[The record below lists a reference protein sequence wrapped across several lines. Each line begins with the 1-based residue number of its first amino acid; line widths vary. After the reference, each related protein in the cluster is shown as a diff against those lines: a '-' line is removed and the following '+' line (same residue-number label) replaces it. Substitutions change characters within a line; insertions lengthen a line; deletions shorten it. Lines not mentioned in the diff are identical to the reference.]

1 MWWHALFPKTLSLT
15 KWSHFLCIIVF
26 CFISVLIF
34 SQRFINFYLE
44 MFIKILWWGCV
55 KVWDI
60 SKADRQTDKDWQREF
75 GSRVGL
81 RSPWAKSKFT
91 QLAQW
96 SKRSAKSKAYAASL
110 KISSSGLWLL
120 CSSHTRL
127 SPLFPLFSHTIQV
140 YSCSD
145 RSS

>member
-1 MWWHALFPKTLSLT
+1 MASYVLFQEGIWWKEVLLT
-15 KWSHFLCIIVF
+15 
-26 CFISVLIF
+26 LIF
-34 SQRFINFYLE
+34 FITFYLE
-44 MFIKILWWGCV
+44 MFIKILYGEVV

-60 SKADRQTDKDWQREF
+60 WRADRRTDKF
-75 GSRVGL
+75 GSRVGF
-81 RSPWAKSKFT
+81 RSPRAKSKFT

-110 KISSSGLWLL
+110 EISSSGLWLS
-120 CSSHTRL
+120 CSSHTLR